1 MNLKVKQFLDVYAGR
16 VLLAVNLIAVR
27 GLGLLLKRNHTL
39 SRPPA
44 HVLVIKILGLG
55 SVIMASDAIYSM
67 RKKYP
72 QARFNLIC
80 GKGVAA
86 GIEPTKLF
94 DEIWVIDDS
103 SAWRLFT
110 SSLNC
115 LIKSWKCSNRWVV
128 DLEVYSVLTT
138 ILSAWTGALN
148 RFGFQLDKTHFR
160 NYLNTHNVYFNQ
172 FVRVGLNYWQL
183 AEAMGVKE
191 QHTFHF
197 PAQYTESDGRDTV
210 FINNT
215 CSELGGDL
223 RKLTPELLH
232 QICTHVLHNTSYMV
246 ALVGA
251 PSDAAT
257 NNLFI
262 QKYQLP
268 TSRVKNLAGQLS
280 FDAYYKLMGTKGKC
294 MLSIDSA
301 PLHIAQ
307 KLRLPVFSFWGP
319 INPAQRISDS
329 SNTYYLNKACSPCI
343 HHTEVIPCGGNNICM
358 KDMVLADFKAQLNQL
373 LN

>member
-16 VLLAVNLIAVR
+16 VLLALNLIAVR

-39 SRPPA
+39 VKPPK

-72 QARFNLIC
+72 EARFNLIC

-86 GIEPTKLF
+86 GIKPMELF

-103 SAWRLFT
+103 SLFQLFK
-110 SSLNC
+110 SSVSC
-115 LIKSWKCSNRWVV
+115 LFKSWKCSNRWVV

-183 AEAMGVKE
+183 AEAMGVSE
-191 QHTFHF
+191 QHVFQF
-197 PAQYTESDGRDTV
+197 PAQYTTGHMRDVV

-223 RKLTPELLH
+223 RKLTPDLLNA
-232 QICTHVLHNTSYMV
+232 ICRHILSATTCSI

-251 PSDAAT
+251 PSDEIS
-257 NNLFI
+257 NSEFI
-262 QKYQLP
+262 KTFELP
-268 TSRVKNLAGQLS
+268 EDRVQNLAGKLS
-280 FDAYYKLMGTKGKC
+280 FDEYYKMMGTRGKC

-319 INPAQRISDS
+319 INPLQRISDTT
-329 SNTYYLNKACSPCI
+329 NTYYLNKACSPCI
-343 HHTEVIPCGGNNICM
+343 HHTEVIPCGGNNVCM
-358 KDMVLADFKAQLNQL
+358 KDMVLSDFIEQLNRL